1 MSRFILLILNTCL
14 KKLYFTQR
22 DKRNSCKLS
31 NQKMNIEIV
40 YYQSPLGVLEIRSTG
55 SAISD
60 VLFVN
65 SWKGAKINETELS
78 FVKPKSPVIKA
89 CIKQLDEYFAGS
101 RTEFTI
107 HTLQVGTAFQ
117 QTVWVALSN
126 IPYGRTIS
134 YLELSKRIGNVK
146 AIRAVGTANGN
157 NSICIIIPCHRV
169 IGSNGDLIGYG
180 GDLWRKKWL
189 LEHEG
194 KVANGVQTLF

>member
-1 MSRFILLILNTCL
+1 
-14 KKLYFTQR
+14 
-22 DKRNSCKLS
+22 
-31 NQKMNIEIV
+31 MNIEIT
-40 YYQSPLGVLEIRSTG
+40 YYQSPVGILEIRSTG
-55 SAISD
+55 SSISD

-65 SWKGAKINETELS
+65 SWKGAKLIESELS
-78 FVKPKSPVIKA
+78 FVKPKSPVIKN
-89 CIKQLDEYFAGS
+89 CIKQLDEYFAGT

-107 HTLQVGTAFQ
+107 HTLQVGTDFQ
-117 QTVWVALSN
+117 QTVWKELCN

-157 NSICIIIPCHRV
+157 NSISIIVPCHRV

-194 KVANGVQTLF
+194 KIANGVLTLF

>member
-1 MSRFILLILNTCL
+1 
-14 KKLYFTQR
+14 
-22 DKRNSCKLS
+22 
-31 NQKMNIEIV
+31 MNVEIV
-40 YYQSPLGVLEIRSTG
+40 YYKSPIGALEIRSAG

-65 SWKGAKINETELS
+65 SWKGAKVNEAELN
-78 FVKPKSPVIKA
+78 FVKPKSAIIRS
-89 CIKQLDEYFAGS
+89 CIKQLDEYFAGK
-101 RTEFTI
+101 RTEFQQ
-107 HTLQVGTAFQ
+107 QV
-117 QTVWVALSN
+117 WKELCL

-157 NSICIIIPCHRV
+157 NSVSIIVPCHRV
-169 IGSNGDLIGYG
+169 IGSNGELVGYG

-189 LEHEG
+189 LDLEN

>member
-1 MSRFILLILNTCL
+1 
-14 KKLYFTQR
+14 
-22 DKRNSCKLS
+22 
-31 NQKMNIEIV
+31 MNIEIV

-65 SWKGAKINETELS
+65 SWKGAKIIESELN
-78 FVKPKSPVIKA
+78 FTKPRSAIIKS
-89 CIKQLDEYFAGS
+89 CIKQLDEYFAGI
-101 RTEFTI
+101 RTVFSI
-107 HTLQVGTAFQ
+107 HLSQVGTEFQ
-117 QTVWVALSN
+117 QTVWNELCR

-157 NSICIIIPCHRV
+157 NSICIIVPCHRV

-194 KVANGVQTLF
+194 KYANGVQTLF